1 MSFRKEFKF
10 RLTVSEQAGFRNW
23 LIDQGM
29 KHLYPARRINSDY
42 FDTLDLRMF
51 NESEE
56 GILPRKKVR
65 IRWYRDSA
73 KGAIET
79 KFSSE
84 EGRFKTTT
92 PLHGQLRGTGQAQSF
107 NDQHYGYL
115 IPTLNVTY
123 LREYFQLGEVRI
135 TLDSNIEYLN
145 LRRMVK
151 VKRRDSE
158 RVVEVKTSIETPDDF
173 VRKLIPYPTARF
185 SKYCRGVLSCY
196 GEAF

>member
-10 RLTVSEQAGFRNW
+10 RLTVSEQAEFRHE
-23 LIDQGM
+23 LIVQGM
-29 KHLYPARRINSDY
+29 KQLYPARRINSDY

-56 GILPRKKVR
+56 GVLPRKKVR

-84 EGRFKTTT
+84 EGRFKTTK
-92 PLHGQLRGTGQAQSF
+92 PLLSQFRETGKIQSL
-107 NDQHYGYL
+107 NDQVYGYL

-123 LREYFQLGEVRI
+123 VREYFQLEEVRI
-135 TLDSNIEYLN
+135 TLDSNIEYLS
-145 LRRMVK
+145 LRRIVK
-151 VKRRDSE
+151 VKRRESE
-158 RVVEVKTSIETPDDF
+158 RVIEVKTSIEMPDDF

-196 GEAF
+196 GEIS